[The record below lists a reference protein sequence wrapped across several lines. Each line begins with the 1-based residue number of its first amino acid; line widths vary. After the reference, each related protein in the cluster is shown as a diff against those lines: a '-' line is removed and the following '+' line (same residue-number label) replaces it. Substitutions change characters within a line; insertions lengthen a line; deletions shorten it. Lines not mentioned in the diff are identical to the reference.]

1 MSCPG
6 DLWFS
11 SSAVAPS
18 SWVWMKEPCLSAQ
31 TLQSTDSSSDKG
43 GEHEWDLATGGA
55 EGKLH
60 SWKFSGPVS
69 GLKASFSLL
78 QSHTLSL
85 SSSGAH
91 VDPGE
96 SRDVSSLCL
105 ASIFPTLAECLQP
118 PATPPDPHQAE
129 KLVTRKSRGRRK
141 L

>member
-60 SWKFSGPVS
+60 SWKFSGPKV
-69 GLKASFSLL
+69 
-78 QSHTLSL
+78 
-85 SSSGAH
+85 
-91 VDPGE
+91 
-96 SRDVSSLCL
+96 
-105 ASIFPTLAECLQP
+105 
-118 PATPPDPHQAE
+118 
-129 KLVTRKSRGRRK
+129 
-141 L
+141 